1 MTENTADGHEHRRGQ
16 SSQAHSH
23 GDHSHGGHSHAA
35 GKGHAH
41 VPQGPDSQ
49 RRIRLVLAITF
60 AFMVLEAAGGFISG
74 SLALIADAGH
84 MFTDVAA
91 LLLALAAIRLG
102 QRPGDARRTFGYRR
116 FEVLAAFT
124 NGVLL
129 ILLTVWIVIEAIMRF
144 FQPIAIL
151 SDTMLLVALAGLAA
165 NGISLWILS
174 RGERSSLNLRAAL
187 LHVLGDAL
195 GSIGAVG
202 AALVIRF
209 TDWTPIDPIL
219 SVVLSAVILKSAWTI
234 TRQAANILLEGTPED
249 LNRDQI
255 LADVQDMDEVAEAHH
270 LHLWSVSNDA
280 SFATL
285 HVVPTAGVAP
295 TEAVRAVKARLLA
308 DFGIGH
314 TTVEIEHEACADE
327 VSTAPDPKAP

>member
-1 MTENTADGHEHRRGQ
+1 MAKNGSGTDQAGDDPGQGSEGHN
-16 SSQAHSH
+16 H
-23 GDHSHGGHSHAA
+23 GAAGHSHLPSGADA
-35 GKGHAH
+35 EK
-41 VPQGPDSQ
+41 
-49 RRIRLVLAITF
+49 RIRIVLVITF
-60 AFMVLEAAGGFISG
+60 TFMVLEAAGGFISG

-102 QRPGDARRTFGYRR
+102 RRSGDAKRTFGYRR

-129 ILLTVWIVIEAIMRF
+129 IILTIWIVVEAILRF

-165 NGISLWILS
+165 NGVSLWLLS
-174 RGERSSLNLRAAL
+174 RGEKGSLNMRAAL

-202 AALVIRF
+202 AALIIRF

-219 SVVLSAVILKSAWTI
+219 SLALSAVILKSAWTI
-234 TRQAANILLEGTPED
+234 IREAAHILLEGTPEH
-249 LNRDQI
+249 LERDDV
-255 LADVQDMDEVAEAHH
+255 LAAVKAMPQVQDAHH
-270 LHLWSVSNDA
+270 LHLWSVSND
-280 SFATL
+280 SVFATL
-285 HVVPTAGVAP
+285 HIVPAEGQAP
-295 TEAVRAVKARLLA
+295 EDAIRLVRQRLLE
-308 DFGIGH
+308 DFDIGH
-314 TTVEIEHEACADE
+314 TTVEVERPGTRND
-327 VSTAPDPKAP
+327 